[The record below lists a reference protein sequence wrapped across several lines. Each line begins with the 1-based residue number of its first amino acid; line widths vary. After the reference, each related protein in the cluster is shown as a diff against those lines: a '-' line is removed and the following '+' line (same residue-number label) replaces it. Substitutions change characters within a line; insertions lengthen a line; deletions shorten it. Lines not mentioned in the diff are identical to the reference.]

1 MAQATVKTVQF
12 LDPRIEPQPDPV
24 YDYVIGPIQ
33 QQYYKIPASGK
44 SDASI
49 TFNNLTTLGADRAY
63 LDTFEVELEAEITF
77 TLNDDLAATNST
89 RMQTAPTTPATSVYT
104 LTGQTVGAEGNSEAY
119 PIFPDSRYWTMES
132 WPMNKCCEQC
142 LVNINGGAFNS
153 EPMLYVRAKERYM
166 NQTKLAQSY
175 ENICPYSKPILQNES
190 GLIYTKAISS
200 SDYLS
205 NTFDTQHGAV
215 RTASGTLLGNYGPY
229 PNRTSLSRFGSICD
243 PRLGYD
249 GGYNNS
255 IIKLG
260 APFAPYKETV
270 GGDNFVVTGYDNYR
284 TYWKRVG
291 TTQYLQPKKTVVRVK
306 WREPIF
312 CTPFSSRYDATYGRP
327 LYNITSMD
335 ITLNF
340 QSLNNM
346 IRTFNIYPGSIN
358 ATNLDAGGKLDGFWF
373 KSVDVHIVETP
384 QLCYQVL
391 TIPNTITKPLTTIV
405 PYRRFVPYITEI
417 SGAISP
423 GGVLPEQMKGEGLIT
438 HKATSGV
445 YTLNQIPTAIWIFVG
460 PSKYD
465 LQSGVSDKYTGDPV
479 DDAGKA
485 STVNTGFAKTYDTN
499 LQFAYIKR
507 LNLSMANTTQI
518 LNTAK
523 PEDLYRIAKA
533 NGCFDSSWSWYSSF
547 NSVTEGGTNGTTWK
561 SDQFTV
567 DGVTYNQRV
576 PLLTSR
582 RFGAGS
588 VLRLR
593 PGVDIILPDQ
603 PLIPGANGRNIVFQV
618 SECEFY
624 APPRSFDKYSLYI
637 LFEYVGVAAISPG
650 QCEITMNPLGTGEVI
665 NVSPVM
671 SATSDETEG
680 ELGAGSGFF
689 DKTQRGAEIAAQIA
703 DTGVISKILKAIP
716 QTKEVGEYLEKHGF
730 GEPGCK
736 RSRGGAVLGK
746 GIEEWV

>member
-33 QQYYKIPASGK
+33 QQYYQIPASGK

-63 LDTFEVELEAEITF
+63 LDTFEVELEVEITF
-77 TLNDDLAATNST
+77 TLNDDLAATDG
-89 RMQTAPTTPATSVYT
+89 RMRTNGTSAGSVYR
-104 LTGQTVGAEGNSEAY
+104 LTGETVAGNTTGEIY

-190 GLIYTKAISS
+190 GQIYSKALSS

-215 RTASGTLLGNYGPY
+215 YTNSASLLGNYGPY
-229 PNRTSLSRFGSICD
+229 PNRTSLSRFGAICD

-260 APFAPYKETV
+260 APVKPYPE
-270 GGDNFVVTGYDNYR
+270 GDFIVTGYDNYR
-284 TYWKRVG
+284 TYWKRIPN
-291 TTQYLQPKKTVVRVK
+291 TTLLQPKKTVVAVK

-346 IRTFNIYPGSIN
+346 IRTFNIYPGAIN
-358 ATNLDAGGKLDGFWF
+358 GTSLTDDGKLDGFWF
-373 KSVDVHIVETP
+373 KSVDVHIVNTP

-417 SGAISP
+417 TGAINK
-423 GGVLPEQMKGEGLIT
+423 GGVLPEVMGGEGLVT

-465 LQSGVSDKYTGDPV
+465 LQSGVSDKYSGADI
-479 DDAGKA
+479 DAAGQVG
-485 STVNTGFAKTYDTN
+485 TVNTGFAKTYDTN
-499 LQFAYIKR
+499 LLFAYIKR

-533 NGCFDSSWSWYSSF
+533 NGCFDSYWSWYSSF
-547 NSVTEGGTNGTTWK
+547 NSVTEGGTNGTSWK
-561 SDQFTV
+561 SAAIAVNDV
-567 DGVTYNQRV
+567 NYAQRT

-603 PLIPGANGRNIVFQV
+603 PLIPGANGRNIVFQIQ
-618 SECEFY
+618 ECEFY